1 MATFSISI
9 NKEILQQISN
19 EIGDRTAEELK
30 EIGDN
35 QSLFLKKIAL
45 DYLQVVEK
53 NREKI
58 KIIEDTE
65 KKLKEKRH
73 ALNLNKN
80 PKDRKLVQ
88 QYNEY
93 KEQLKN
99 SIQIDTV
106 LDDFFKASLIFNESI
121 VQILTGRKTRI
132 TIVIPVANEAPI
144 IRDYSIEELLDQRSG
159 VSIIQDI
166 TSGKIPRVAGRLQYD
181 IEKMKNDFN
190 IAIQKD
196 TMINLEELDA
206 LNETYNSALFDNFNR
221 YKPYVYWKPLSSEKW
236 FKMKISGGAGDI
248 SEGYTYFYY
257 KSNETNFEFAT
268 HHLYDNLDTFF
279 RIGVASVSNLSGLYA
294 GDISTS
300 QYEYAV
306 KSLQASLPGY
316 IQMIRMAQKIIN
328 NKIKNVQDLKKIAL
342 KAQYK
347 NPIQRTGEKGL
358 RNVVTEALE
367 EDLQKKLETDLRYNL
382 L

>member
-1 MATFSISI
+1 MAAFSISI

-30 EIGDN
+30 ALGDD
-35 QSLFLKKIAL
+35 QSLLLKKIAL
-45 DYLQVVEK
+45 DYLQIVEQNK
-53 NREKI
+53 EKI
-58 KIIEDTE
+58 QLIEANE
-65 KKLKEKRH
+65 KALKQKRH
-73 ALNLNKN
+73 ALNLSKN
-80 PKDRKLVQ
+80 PKDYKLVEE
-88 QYNEY
+88 YNEF
-93 KEQLKN
+93 KEELKN
-99 SIQIDTV
+99 KITIDTS
-106 LDDFFKASLIFNESI
+106 LDNFFKASLIFNERLVEI
-121 VQILTGRKTRI
+121 ITGRKTRI
-132 TIVIPVANEAPI
+132 TIVIPSAGQAPI
-144 IRDYSIEELLDQRSG
+144 IRDYNIEELLDEKSG
-159 VSIIQDI
+159 VSIVQDI
-166 TSGKIPRVAGRLQYD
+166 ASGQIPRVAGRLKYD
-181 IEKMKNDFN
+181 VQKMKNNFN
-190 IAIQKD
+190 MAIQND
-196 TMINLEELDA
+196 TMIKTEELNA

-221 YKPYVYWKPLSSEKW
+221 YKPYVFWKPLSSNKW

-248 SEGYTYFYY
+248 SQGYAYFYY
-257 KSNETNFEFAT
+257 KSNENNFEFAT

-279 RIGVASVSNLSGLYA
+279 KIGVASVSNLSGLYG

-316 IQMIRMAQKIIN
+316 VQMVKMAQKIIN
-328 NKIKNVQDLKKIAL
+328 NKIKTASDLKKIAL

-367 EDLQKKLETDLRYNL
+367 GDLQKKLETDLRYNL

>member
-9 NKEILQQISN
+9 NKQILQEISN

-30 EIGDN
+30 NIGDN
-35 QSLFLKKIAL
+35 QSLLLKKIAL

-53 NREKI
+53 NKEKI
-58 KIIEDTE
+58 KIIEETE
-65 KKLKEKRH
+65 KRLKEKRH
-73 ALNLNKN
+73 SLNLSKN
-80 PKDRKLVQ
+80 PKDPKLVQ

-93 KEQLKN
+93 KEQLRN
-99 SIQIDTV
+99 SIQIDTT
-106 LDDFFKASLIFNESI
+106 LNDFFKASLLFNEAI
-121 VQILTGRKTRI
+121 VEILTGRKTRI
-132 TIVIPVANEAPI
+132 TIVIPVADQAPI
-144 IRDYSIEELLDQRSG
+144 IRDYSIEELLDQSSG

-166 TSGKIPRVAGRLQYD
+166 TSGNIPRVAGRLQYN

-190 IAIQKD
+190 VAIQKD
-196 TMINLEELDA
+196 TMIDLNELNA
-206 LNETYNSALFDNFNR
+206 LNETYNSALFDNFNK
-221 YKPYVYWKPLSSEKW
+221 YKPYVFWKPLSSDIW
-236 FKMKISGGAGDI
+236 YKMKISGGAGDI
-248 SEGYTYFYY
+248 SEGYAYFYY

-294 GDISTS
+294 GDISTA

-316 IQMIRMAQKIIN
+316 VQMVRMAQKIIN
-328 NKIKNVQDLKKIAL
+328 NKIKNVENLKKIAL

-347 NPIQRTGEKGL
+347 NPIQKTGEKGL
-358 RNVVTEALE
+358 RNVVSVALE
-367 EDLQKKLETDLRYNL
+367 EDLLNKINTDIQMQI
-382 L
+382 

>member
-1 MATFSISI
+1 MAAFSISI
-9 NKEILQQISN
+9 NKKILQQISN

-53 NREKI
+53 NKEKI

-73 ALNLNKN
+73 ALNLSKN

-99 SIQIDTV
+99 SIQIDTI

-132 TIVIPVANEAPI
+132 TIVIPTANEAPI

-166 TSGKIPRVAGRLQYD
+166 TSGNIPRVAGRLQYD

-248 SEGYTYFYY
+248 SEGYAYFYY
-257 KSNETNFEFAT
+257 KSNENNFNFAV

-316 IQMIRMAQKIIN
+316 IQMIKMAQKIIN
-328 NKIKNVQDLKKIAL
+328 NKIKDVPALKKIAL

-347 NPIQRTGEKGL
+347 NPIQKTGEKGL

-367 EDLQKKLETDLRYNL
+367 EDLQKKLETDLKYNL